1 MIKKLEAAGTHV
13 TEDDAMFTKKYVG
26 PVDCAS
32 CDKGIINLNG
42 MRAEHLNWNRLPF
55 REPNERIA
63 KVSVQTFYVNWVVRI
78 RFQQI
83 LGGFNF
89 ILE

>member
-63 KVSVQTFYVNWVVRI
+63 KVSAPIYFIIGWVVWT
-78 RFQQI
+78 RFQ
-83 LGGFNF
+83 
-89 ILE
+89 